1 MYVILVYDI
10 NLEDKEGQKVLRNV
24 FKICKKYLVH
34 IQNSV
39 FEGELLESQAIK
51 LKVELDKYIRED
63 KDSVILFKSR
73 NQRWLDKEFLGKIE
87 DDKTDNFLWYICRC
101 PLSKK
106 YGGTTEWMVIEICAF
121 FWKGILCVEVLWYS
135 YNGTTD

>member
-1 MYVILVYDI
+1 MKNMKVLKCGGKMYVILVYDV

-24 FKICKKYLVH
+24 FKTCKKYLVH

-51 LKVELDKYIRED
+51 LKAELDKYIRES

-73 NQRWLDKEFLGKIE
+73 NQRWMEKEFLGMIE
-87 DDKTDNFLWYICRC
+87 DDKTDNFL
-101 PLSKK
+101 
-106 YGGTTEWMVIEICAF
+106 
-121 FWKGILCVEVLWYS
+121 
-135 YNGTTD
+135 

>member
-39 FEGELLESQAIK
+39 FEGELLESQAMQ
-51 LKVELDKYIRED
+51 LKMELNQYIRD
-63 KDSVILFKSR
+63 TKDSMILFKSR
-73 NQRWLDKEFLGKIE
+73 NQKWLDKEFFGMIE
-87 DDKTDNFLWYICRC
+87 SDKTDNFL
-101 PLSKK
+101 
-106 YGGTTEWMVIEICAF
+106 
-121 FWKGILCVEVLWYS
+121 
-135 YNGTTD
+135 

>member
-39 FEGELLESQAIK
+39 FEGELLESQAMQ
-51 LKVELDKYIRED
+51 LKMELNQYIRD
-63 KDSVILFKSR
+63 TKDSMILFKSR
-73 NQRWLDKEFLGKIE
+73 NQKWLDKEFLGMIE
-87 DDKTDNFLWYICRC
+87 SDKTDNFL
-101 PLSKK
+101 
-106 YGGTTEWMVIEICAF
+106 
-121 FWKGILCVEVLWYS
+121 
-135 YNGTTD
+135 

>member
-1 MYVILVYDI
+1 MYIILVYDI

-24 FKICKKYLVH
+24 FKTCKKYLVH

-51 LKVELDKYIRED
+51 LKAELGRYIRKS

-73 NQRWLDKEFLGKIE
+73 SRRWMEKEFLGMIE
-87 DDKTDNFLWYICRC
+87 DDKTDNFL
-101 PLSKK
+101 
-106 YGGTTEWMVIEICAF
+106 
-121 FWKGILCVEVLWYS
+121 
-135 YNGTTD
+135 

>member
-24 FKICKKYLVH
+24 FKTCKKYLIH

-51 LKVELDKYIRED
+51 MKSELDTYIRD
-63 KDSVILFKSR
+63 SKDSVILFKSR
-73 NQRWLDKEFLGKIE
+73 SQKWLEKEFLGKEE
-87 DDKTDNFLWYICRC
+87 DDVTSNFL
-101 PLSKK
+101 
-106 YGGTTEWMVIEICAF
+106 
-121 FWKGILCVEVLWYS
+121 
-135 YNGTTD
+135 